1 MEDLGII
8 HFLGRMPSRQGE
20 GPRRPFVLVLSSSGG
35 AGHVRAGEAL
45 RQAAQSVP
53 GGLRCEHRDCL
64 DFTTPLFKKLYA
76 GTYLKL
82 VNRAPEL
89 WGYLYAIS
97 EGQSI
102 RKKFTLKVFD
112 HFNYGRYLAAL
123 QSLKPDAIICTHF
136 LPFRAVSDSLRR
148 SGVTAPVFAA
158 TTDVDVHNYW
168 IDPVVDRY
176 YVYHEE
182 SAWQLA
188 AKGVSPERIRVLGIP
203 VSPDFELRI
212 PKDRARSDLGIDR
225 ERFTILLMS
234 GGFGVGSME
243 ELVSHTGAVLA
254 GRSGT
259 PYTLLVVCGN
269 NPRARSAV
277 EHTRLP
283 ANVDLRVY
291 GFVDTIHVMMA
302 AADLL
307 VSKAGGLTSAEA
319 MASRLPM
326 IMVNPI
332 PGQEMRNADLL
343 VEHQAGWKALN
354 LSHFQYKLSQVLF
367 DGELLERAKLA
378 SESLAKPAAARKIL
392 TDVLAS
398 L

>member
-1 MEDLGII
+1 MEDLGIFQ
-8 HFLGRMPSRQGE
+8 FLGRMPNPRGE
-20 GPRRPFVLVLSSSGG
+20 TARRPFVLVLSSSGG

-45 RQAAQSVP
+45 RQAAQGVP

-76 GTYLKL
+76 GSYLKL

-89 WGYLYAIS
+89 WGYLYALS

-102 RKKFTLKVFD
+102 RKKLTLKIFD
-112 HFNYGRYLAAL
+112 HFNYQRYLAAL
-123 QSLKPDAIICTHF
+123 QKLNPDAIVCTHF
-136 LPFRAVSDSLRR
+136 LPFRAVSESLRR

-176 YVYHEE
+176 YVFHEE
-182 SAWQLA
+182 SAWQLS
-188 AKGVSPERIRVLGIP
+188 AKGVSPDRIRVLGIP
-203 VSPDFELRI
+203 ISPEFAHGI
-212 PKDRARSDLGIDR
+212 SKPRARADLGVER
-225 ERFTILLMS
+225 KRFTILLMS
-234 GGFGVGSME
+234 GGFGVGSMA
-243 ELVSHTGAVLA
+243 ELVSHTAAVLA
-254 GRSGT
+254 GQSGT
-259 PYTLLVVCGN
+259 AFTLLVVCGN
-269 NPRARSAV
+269 NAGARSV
-277 EHTRLP
+277 IDGMTFG
-283 ANVDLRVY
+283 ANVDVRVY
-291 GFVDTIHVMMA
+291 GFVDTIRVMMA
-302 AADLL
+302 ASDLL

-319 MASRLPM
+319 MASGLPM

-354 LSHFQYKLSQVLF
+354 LSHFQYKLSQVLLE
-367 DGELLERAKLA
+367 GELLEHARLA
-378 SESLAKPAAARKIL
+378 TKRLAKPSAARKIL
-392 TDVLAS
+392 ADVLAS